1 MMHVVLRCRRRLAL
15 GMGILALLGGC
26 AGSQANEPQSIQP
39 QAENRSTLG
48 NYLAGRHAERQRDYA
63 AASRFLLDA
72 LDGEP
77 DNFELLARVH
87 GLLINDGRFE
97 DAVDIAKRI
106 IVLSTNHP
114 AANLTLAV
122 AEAREGRAAAAEA
135 RMAALPL
142 TGINRLVTPLTLA
155 WLHEM
160 QDRPAAALNALRSL
174 SEVQGFKPLHD
185 YHAAMI
191 NELAGRL
198 DDAAASYRSALSVD
212 GVPSPRIADA
222 AIRFFER
229 RGERQVA
236 RDLIARNPN
245 LGFDLEAPAD
255 GRAERLV
262 NNPRQ
267 GLAEALFNVAS
278 ALRTEQNGAL
288 SLGYGRLALAI
299 QPDLAAGLM
308 LVGDILDAQG
318 REVEANEVFA
328 RIPRTSPIAYSARI
342 RVAENLGAMGQTD
355 QAVRQL
361 NALAD
366 EQPAR
371 IDPLLSLGQIHRQ
384 NERFLDAVTAYD
396 RAVQRIPTLE
406 PRHWSLLYARG
417 ISLERAKQWPR
428 AEADFLKALELNP
441 DQPDVLN
448 YLAYTWVDRGENYER
463 AERMLEKAV
472 ALRPNSGHII
482 DSLGWVL
489 YRIGR
494 VEEAVPLLER
504 AVELVPEDPTMLDH
518 LGDAYF
524 RVGRVNE
531 ARFQWLRALRNKPEE
546 ELRLAIERKLE
557 RGLEP
562 VGLQRGR

>member
-15 GMGILALLGGC
+15 GVGLLAMLGGC
-26 AGSQANEPQSIQP
+26 AGSQANEPQLIQP
-39 QAENRSTLG
+39 QAERRSTLG

-63 AASRFLLDA
+63 AASRFLLEA
-72 LDGEP
+72 LDAEP
-77 DNFELLARVH
+77 DNFDLLARVH

-97 DAVDIAKRI
+97 DAVEVAKRI
-106 IVLSTNHP
+106 VVVSTNHA

-122 AEAREGRAAAAEA
+122 SEARDGRAAPAEV

-155 WLHEM
+155 WLQVM

-174 SEVQGFKPLHD
+174 AEVPGFKPLHD

-191 NELAGRL
+191 NELAGRM
-198 DDAAASYRSALSVD
+198 DDAAASYRSALSVE
-212 GVPSPRIADA
+212 GAPSPRIADS

-229 RGERQVA
+229 RGERQIA
-236 RDLIARNPN
+236 RELVARNPN
-245 LGFDLEAPAD
+245 LAIDVEASPDSRAD
-255 GRAERLV
+255 RLV

-278 ALRTEQNGAL
+278 ALRNEQNGAL
-288 SLGYGRLALAI
+288 ALGYGRLALAL
-299 QPDLAAGLM
+299 QPELPAALM
-308 LVGDILDAQG
+308 LVGDVLDAQG
-318 REVEANEVFA
+318 RENEANEVFA
-328 RIPRTSPIAYSARI
+328 RIPRSSPIAFSARI
-342 RVAENLGAMGQTD
+342 RVAENLSAMGQTE

-361 NALAD
+361 NSLAD

-371 IDPLLSLGQIHRQ
+371 IDPLLSLGQIHRR
-384 NERFLDAVTAYD
+384 NERYLDAVTAYD
-396 RAVQRIPTLE
+396 RALQRIPALE
-406 PRHWSLLYARG
+406 ARHWSLLYARG
-417 ISLERAKQWPR
+417 IALERAKLWPR

-448 YLAYTWVDRGENYER
+448 YLAYTWVDRGEHYER

-472 ALRPNSGHII
+472 ALRPKSGHII

-524 RVGRVNE
+524 RVGRINE
-531 ARFQWLRALRNKPEE
+531 ARFQWQRALRNKPEE
-546 ELRLAIERKLE
+546 ELRVQIERKLE

-562 VGLQRGR
+562 IGNQRGR